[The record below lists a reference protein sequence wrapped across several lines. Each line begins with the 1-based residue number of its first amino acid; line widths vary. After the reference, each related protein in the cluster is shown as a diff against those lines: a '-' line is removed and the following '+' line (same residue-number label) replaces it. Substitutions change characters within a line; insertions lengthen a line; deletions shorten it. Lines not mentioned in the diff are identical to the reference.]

1 MALIKVSN
9 QGFSGTKGITM
20 VDLWRVTTNLAGD
33 QSPISS
39 VERADHA
46 TSGTIGS
53 AMSVSSGIFTFPET
67 GIYLVDCAF
76 FVNRNGTA
84 NFASFTINATQN
96 NSSYSVIAQADEST
110 DGDSRNS
117 SGNCKAIIDVTD
129 TSNDKVKFNFSTNDQ
144 SLVIVGSSSINST
157 TFLFKKLGDT

>member
-33 QSPISS
+33 QSPVTS
-39 VERADHA
+39 VERADSA

-96 NSSYSVIAQADEST
+96 NSNYSVIAQADEST

-157 TFLFKKLGDT
+157 TFLFKRLGDT